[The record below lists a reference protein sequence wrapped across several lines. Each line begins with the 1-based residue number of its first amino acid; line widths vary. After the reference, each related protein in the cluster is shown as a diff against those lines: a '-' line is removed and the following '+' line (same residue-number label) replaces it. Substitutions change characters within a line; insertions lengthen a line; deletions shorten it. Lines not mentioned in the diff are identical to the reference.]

1 MYNHASMPPKQT
13 EIVEVGKP
21 MTMKEIYKKIDS
33 FSSLRE
39 AFEFIDTLS
48 LTNKEYIEL
57 NGYISRTTEEI
68 ERETNKIVEQIDNRI
83 SKLKKFVEKTETF
96 LSGLSKQS
104 FERSLV
110 DSTIVYNKQNS
121 DDIISK

>member
-96 LSGLSKQS
+96 LSGLSK
-104 FERSLV
+104 
-110 DSTIVYNKQNS
+110 
-121 DDIISK
+121 